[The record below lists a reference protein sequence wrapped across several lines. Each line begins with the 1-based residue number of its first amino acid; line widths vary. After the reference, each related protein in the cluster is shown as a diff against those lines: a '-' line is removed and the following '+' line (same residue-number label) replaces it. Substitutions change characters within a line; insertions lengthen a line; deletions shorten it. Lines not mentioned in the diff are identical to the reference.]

1 MKKKI
6 LSKMALIII
15 GAILLFNPIQ
25 GETIESIV
33 AVVGDRAILLSEVAN
48 QVQMIM
54 MQMEP
59 GADVDV
65 DEVASDILNQMIND
79 ELILSA
85 AREDTSITATPDEI
99 KFELDEHI
107 ATIVARFPSEE
118 AFLQQLS
125 REGLNKRALEKRLRP
140 EIRDQILKQKII
152 SGKLANVSMA
162 RSEVEVFY
170 NENIDSLPEIPAKI
184 RLAHI
189 LVKFKA
195 SPATDDSL
203 KAAAEASREM
213 ALKGIDF
220 SDVADSFAAISPGV
234 VGGRI
239 GFIRKTEVVEE
250 FGRAAFAL
258 QPGNISGPVRTEYG
272 WHIIKNH
279 ARRADSVDVSHILFP
294 TIPSAADSLWTR
306 LVVDSLLNELRNGA
320 NFKELAKL
328 HSDDDESRATGGEL
342 EEMTVDQLR
351 PEFVAPLEAVEI
363 DGITPPV
370 ISQLGFHILKLLER
384 TKGRP
389 LNIDEDYDIIRNIAQ
404 QQKTATLVEKWV
416 NDLKKT
422 IYYDIREFTLK

>member
-6 LSKMALIII
+6 LSKTALILF
-15 GAILLFNPIQ
+15 GAVLLCSPIR
-25 GETIESIV
+25 GETIEGIV

-59 GADVDV
+59 GVDV
-65 DEVASDILNQMIND
+65 DIDELATDVLNQIIND

-85 AREDTSITATPDEI
+85 AREDTSVTATPDEI
-99 KFELDEHI
+99 KYELDEHI
-107 ATIVARFPSEE
+107 ASIVARFPSEG

-125 REGLNKRALEKRLRP
+125 QEGLTKRALEKQLRP

-152 SGKLANVSMA
+152 ANKLANVSMA
-162 RSEVEVFY
+162 RNEVENFY

-189 LVKFKA
+189 LIKFKV
-195 SPATDDSL
+195 SPKTDDSL
-203 KAAAEASREM
+203 KAAAEAAREI
-213 ALKGIDF
+213 ALKGLEF
-220 SDVADSFAAISPGV
+220 AEVADSFAIISPGA

-239 GFIRKTEVVEE
+239 GFVRRTEVVEE

-258 QPGNISGPVRTEYG
+258 QPGSISGPVRTEYG
-272 WHIIKNH
+272 WHVIKNH

-306 LVVDSLLNELRNGA
+306 LVVDSLLNELRNGG

-351 PEFVAPLEAVEI
+351 PEFVAPLEAVDVE
-363 DGITPPV
+363 GVTPPV

-384 TKGRP
+384 TPGRP
-389 LNIDEDYDIIRNIAQ
+389 LDIDEDYDIVRNFAQ
-404 QQKTATLVEKWV
+404 QQKTATLVEEWV
-416 NDLKKT
+416 NDLKKS
-422 IYYDIREFTLK
+422 IYFDIREFTLK